1 MNFVGNHKIRL
12 NETES
17 TNSSLKN
24 MAKNLLLPE
33 GTLLVTD
40 LQTKGRGQMDSGW
53 ISEEFKNF
61 TGTYLLKPNIELENS
76 FLINLIISL
85 AVKSVI
91 EDYVSD
97 EKSVK
102 IKWPNDILID
112 RKKVAGILIE
122 NQVKS
127 KYISNSFIGIG
138 INVNQISFP
147 VFKRKATSIA
157 VETKKHVLIDE
168 LTDKLSIHIQQFY
181 MFYKT
186 IGTTTLSK
194 LYSESLYL
202 IDEWAIYLTPEKEEL
217 MLKKVDENGQLILI
231 NKKGEELNFDIKAIK
246 FSK

>member
-12 NETES
+12 NVTES

-53 ISEEFKNF
+53 VSEEFKNF

-168 LTDKLSIHIQQFY
+168 LI
-181 MFYKT
+181 
-186 IGTTTLSK
+186 
-194 LYSESLYL
+194 
-202 IDEWAIYLTPEKEEL
+202 
-217 MLKKVDENGQLILI
+217 
-231 NKKGEELNFDIKAIK
+231 DIKKLHSATAIMNVK
-246 FSK
+246 KDAFYVNGHFPGNPVMPGVLIVEAFGQAAARRLFSQ